1 MEPPATVAALRAW
14 VEERLGVRLGAE
26 PLLEGHAA
34 PLDYVSWAYFEGR
47 VPAEGEGGP
56 VVGADAGAGAGGAA
70 VLGAGGTG
78 AGAGGVGG
86 VRLGRDAVVWA
97 SRGGGKTYLGA
108 IATVLDMVF
117 KRGVEVRILGGSLEQ
132 SRRMQEH
139 LVEFFGRPGLR
150 GLVSGR
156 VTGRGVRLR
165 NGSRCEVL
173 AQSERSV
180 RGSRVQKLR
189 CDEVDLFEP
198 GVWQAAQL
206 TTRSLRRAGPWGE
219 VVRGSVEALS
229 TLHVPQ
235 GLMWRVVGEA
245 RAYRELRA
253 ETGPEAGAAA
263 GRGRGRVLFRWG
275 VLDVLERCPHERVCA
290 ECALEPECGGR
301 AKERAEGE
309 GGHVQVDD
317 AVASRGRVSQG
328 TWESEMLCLRPRRT
342 DAVLPEFD
350 ERVHVVAH
358 GAIVPEALGE
368 GEGRGGGGG
377 EAGGLG
383 GEVGGGLQVV
393 APARGREWAVG
404 MDFGYRSPTV
414 ALWAVI
420 DRREGGAVVRVVRE
434 LVRSDTRL
442 DDFIA
447 QMRQVERELLGP
459 GDVIGC
465 VGVDPAGCQRSMH
478 TGMSAV
484 TVLRR
489 AGYAVRFRREGVI
502 EGVERVRRRLGG
514 RGAVGGPSLLI
525 SERCARLI
533 ESMARYRYPSDK
545 PEKLDPVKDGSDHAV
560 DALRYMLAGLESPG
574 GGGGAYA

>member
-14 VEERLGVRLGAE
+14 VEDRLGVRLGSE

-47 VPAEGEGGP
+47 VPAEGEGVAGP
-56 VVGADAGAGAGGAA
+56 DGAGGA
-70 VLGAGGTG
+70 
-78 AGAGGVGG
+78 G

-245 RAYRELRA
+245 RAYRELRGEA
-253 ETGPEAGAAA
+253 VTEAEAGSAAR
-263 GRGRGRVLFRWG
+263 RGRGRVLFRWG
-275 VLDVLERCPHERVCA
+275 VLDVLERCPRERACG

-309 GGHVQVDD
+309 SGHVQVDD
-317 AVASRGRVSQG
+317 AVAARGRVSQG

-350 ERVHVVAH
+350 ERVHVVSQ
-358 GAIVPEALGE
+358 GAIVPEVGSAGSGAGAGDVAGAGTEGGASGGE
-368 GEGRGGGGG
+368 GGMAEEGVRGMGGVG
-377 EAGGLG
+377 EG
-383 GEVGGGLQVV
+383 V
-393 APARGREWAVG
+393 RGREWAVG

-420 DRREGGAVVRVVRE
+420 DRREGGVVVRVARE
-434 LVRSDTRL
+434 LVLSDTRL

-447 QMRQVERELLGP
+447 QMRQVERSLLGA
-459 GDVIGC
+459 GDRIGC

-489 AGYAVRFRREGVI
+489 AGYAVRFRREGLI
-502 EGVERVRRRLGG
+502 EGIERVRLRLGV
-514 RGAVGGPSLLI
+514 RGAAGGPGLLI
-525 SERCARLI
+525 SERCGRLI
-533 ESMARYRYPSDK
+533 ESMSRYRYPSDK
-545 PEKLDPVKDGSDHAV
+545 PEKLEPVKDGSDHAV